1 MAAILRASSLLSSF
15 AADRRSS
22 SAGFDRYG
30 TLLNSLSPTTRSC
43 GSLALFT
50 RYSNSPLCFG
60 NFLVTMYAPPGT
72 RREGGR
78 KKHSLTDL
86 ELIKQHDT
94 PSPNHNIIYEIPGY
108 PGYALRL
115 LTRRASAG
123 GIGAEALGVWDRR
136 KARRRCMFSITA
148 ARRSA
153 SCFIA
158 NAISASRRS
167 IRDAMLSFGSL
178 SIGSGC
184 FASSIIGRPCT
195 RYHV

>member
-1 MAAILRASSLLSSF
+1 MWLVGAFHAILE
-15 AADRRSS
+15 
-22 SAGFDRYG
+22 
-30 TLLNSLSPTTRSC
+30 
-43 GSLALFT
+43 LAVMFWQFF
-50 RYSNSPLCFG
+50 SDDVC
-60 NFLVTMYAPPGT
+60 APWNV
-72 RREGGR
+72 EGGS

-86 ELIKQHDT
+86 ELIKRHDT
-94 PSPNHNIIYEIPGY
+94 PTPNHNIIYEIPGY

-123 GIGAEALGVWDRR
+123 EIGAEALGVWDRR

-195 RYHV
+195 RYPVISIQSPDCECSIRVGSIVALAFCRFQPSA

>member
-1 MAAILRASSLLSSF
+1 MWLVGAFHAILE
-15 AADRRSS
+15 
-22 SAGFDRYG
+22 
-30 TLLNSLSPTTRSC
+30 
-43 GSLALFT
+43 LAVMFWQFF
-50 RYSNSPLCFG
+50 SDDVC
-60 NFLVTMYAPPGT
+60 APWNV
-72 RREGGR
+72 EGGR

-86 ELIKQHDT
+86 ELIKRQNT
-94 PSPNHNIIYEIPGY
+94 QPKPQHNIRNPRLKR

-184 FASSIIGRPCT
+184 FASSIIGRRVRDT
-195 RYHV
+195 MFNR